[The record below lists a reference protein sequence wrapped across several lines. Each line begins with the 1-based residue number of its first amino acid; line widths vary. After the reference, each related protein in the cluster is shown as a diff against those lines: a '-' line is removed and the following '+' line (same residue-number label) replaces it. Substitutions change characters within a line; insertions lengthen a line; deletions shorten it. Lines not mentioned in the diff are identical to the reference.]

1 MTIASSS
8 NGVSPA
14 LKRLLADGRLRFAGA
29 QTPDFAYDK
38 PKFACPTGIT
48 EIDQALPAKGLE
60 IGATHEWLA
69 SDSPST
75 STSREPWTPPL
86 TILSLIAS
94 QMPTGMLVWIGRRLR
109 PLPATLAQA
118 QGLSILSRCL
128 FIDPPDDSSKLWAID
143 QALRNPAI
151 GAVIADGSRLDMGAS
166 RRLQLAAAAGQ
177 TLGLLARPPWEAGH
191 ISAAATRWSVR
202 PVPTHTKNPRWK
214 IEILHCK
221 TGAVTGQW
229 TIERTREPSRG
240 TCSLRIPAD
249 VVGGSSAATVADIQ
263 RRIA

>member
-1 MTIASSS
+1 MTSSS
-8 NGVSPA
+8 DSVSPA
-14 LKRLLADGRLRFAGA
+14 LKRLLSDGRLRLAGA
-29 QTPDFAYDK
+29 KTPDFTYDK
-38 PKFACPTGIT
+38 PKSVCPTGIA

-60 IGATHEWLA
+60 IGATHEWFA
-69 SDSPST
+69 TSST
-75 STSREPWTPPL
+75 SASREPWTPPL
-86 TILSLIAS
+86 TILSLIAG
-94 QMPTGMLVWIGRRLR
+94 QIPTGMLVWIGRKIR

-128 FIDPPDDSSKLWAID
+128 FIDPPDTGSKLWAID

-151 GAVIADGSRLDMGAS
+151 GVVIADASRLDMGAS

-202 PVPTHTKNPRWK
+202 PVPTHTRNPRWK

-221 TGAVTGQW
+221 TGAITGQW
-229 TIERTREPSRG
+229 TIERIREPNCG
-240 TCSLRIPAD
+240 TCSLRIHAD
-249 VVGGSSAATVADIQ
+249 VVGGSSAAAVADIR